1 MIEKNFSQ
9 LESFINFDKKHSA
22 MKQKCKIW

>member
-22 MKQKCKIW
+22 MKQKCKI